1 MSSCLNVKITNALS
15 KNNGCLNVSITTIKQ
30 PLNVNVIKDKE
41 LNVLTNSLKTDINV
55 TCTYAE
61 PQLNV
66 ICDKVCGTFYTQ
78 FLFANPTEVYFSIDG
93 KTETIVN
100 VSANSYWGVYAV
112 SKYRI
117 TTQLIQWDESYDVVV
132 ATYNGFGNGT
142 IEFSSDLNQGI
153 DRTKEVVVETEDGAK
168 KETITLIQEGMRER
182 FYLKDGEF
190 IFADQKKF
198 NVLKDGVQQ

>member
-41 LNVLTNSLKTDINV
+41 LNVLTNLLNTDTNV

-93 KTETIVN
+93 TTETIVN
-100 VSANSYWGVYAV
+100 VSANSHWGVY
-112 SKYRI
+112 SNGMYRTI
-117 TTQLIQWDESYDVVV
+117 TRYIQWDKSDDYLT
-132 ATYNGFGNGT
+132 AMYNGFGNGI
-142 IEFSSDLNQGI
+142 IEFSSDPNQGI

-168 KETITLIQEGMRER
+168 KETSSIH
-182 FYLKDGEF
+182 
-190 IFADQKKF
+190 
-198 NVLKDGVQQ
+198 N

>member
-30 PLNVNVIKDKE
+30 PFNVNITKDEE
-41 LNVLTNSLKTDINV
+41 LNVLTNLLNTGINAM
-55 TCTYAE
+55 CDYAE
-61 PQLNV
+61 PLLNV

-78 FLFANPTEVYFSIDG
+78 FLFTNPTEVFFSIDG

-100 VSANSYWGVYAV
+100 VSANSYWGIYAV
-112 SKYRI
+112 STHRM
-117 TTQLIQWDESYDVVV
+117 TTQLIQWDESYDAIV

-153 DRTKEVVVETEDGAK
+153 DRTKEVIVETADGAK

-190 IFADQKKF
+190 IFANQKKF